1 MARTRLE
8 FVRELGSRLRSERKK
23 AGLSQEAVGQALG
36 LKLPWGHS
44 YVGKLERGVP
54 GDVGFGVVIRYLQA
68 CKAPIGKFMIELVQS
83 GAFGQEEAQ
92 CVTGFTSQESP
103 SSSLKLKE
111 EKRLKAKLRYEKR
124 WEREFQ
130 DAQVVEALWKE
141 VLPVIQPMFP
151 AGKYYSPMPYLNG
164 VREYYRVWK
173 LATRQAKGSDP
184 TTMVNCAFDQVE
196 KKGIAARLIPAI
208 VRKVR
213 EIVLARLM
221 AVTPQSGKR

>member
-1 MARTRLE
+1 MT
-8 FVRELGSRLRSERKK
+8 V
-23 AGLSQEAVGQALG
+23 VG
-36 LKLPWGHS
+36 
-44 YVGKLERGVP
+44 
-54 GDVGFGVVIRYLQA
+54 YLQA
-68 CKAPIGKFMIELVQS
+68 CKEPISKFVLELAQS
-83 GAFGQEEAQ
+83 GAFGEEEAD
-92 CVTGFTSQESP
+92 VVRGFTPPKRRGETSN
-103 SSSLKLKE
+103 E
-111 EKRLKAKLRYEKR
+111 EKRAKAKLRYEKR

-151 AGKYYSPMPYLNG
+151 AGKYYSPVPYLNG

-184 TTMVNCAFDQVE
+184 MPMVNFAFDQVE

-213 EIVLARLM
+213 DVVFQRLM
-221 AVTPQSGKR
+221 AMPPR